1 MTFSYNKLWIILID
15 RNMKKKDLMAKT
27 GITGTT
33 IAKMGRGEPVNLEV
47 IGRICRALHVNVGD
61 IVDFKE

>member
-47 IGRICRALHVNVGD
+47 IGRICRALQVNVGD
-61 IVDFKE
+61 IVDYKE